1 MKRRFAIALA
11 FALTVVA
18 SGGAPAQETSPMP
31 AQSGMPPMM
40 SPQECAAMQ
49 SAMQKNMKSPSDMAM
64 MQAMMT
70 MHHTMMQ
77 TPMTGDP
84 DRDFL
89 AMMIPHHQSA
99 VDAAKIELRD
109 GKDPQVRALA
119 QRIVKAQEA
128 EIRQMRAWLAKP

>member
-1 MKRRFAIALA
+1 MKQRFAIALV
-11 FALTVVA
+11 FALAIAVA
-18 SGGAPAQETSPMP
+18 SAVAIAQESSP
-31 AQSGMPPMM
+31 AHSASPMM

-49 SAMQKNMKSPSDMAM
+49 SAMQQNMKSPADMAM

-77 TPMTGDP
+77 TPMTGDA

-89 AMMIPHHQSA
+89 SMMIPHHQSA
-99 VDAAKIELRD
+99 VDAAKVELRD
-109 GKDPQVRALA
+109 GKNPQVRALA
-119 QRIVKAQEA
+119 QRIVTAQEA